1 MWVVKLGGSL
11 CASAGADLRMA
22 VHADPSTEPNTHN
35 NPPARTIPAAIA
47 PAPLRDWLAMLA
59 EAGAGRVVIVP
70 GGGRFADAVREA
82 QAQWRFDDLAAH
94 NMALLAMAQTAHL
107 LCALHPALQRCDRE
121 ADIATALRHG
131 RVAVWSPLDA
141 QRDQADADTHWGVTS
156 DSLALGLAQRLGA
169 QRLVL
174 VKSCAIDPA
183 LTLAQLGERGIVD
196 SAFAVRAAGASCA
209 IDVVH
214 HSAIGVVQAALR
226 RAGITPA

>member
-11 CASAGADLRMA
+11 CAGADA
-22 VHADPSTEPNTHN
+22 TAD
-35 NPPARTIPAAIA
+35 AA
-47 PAPLRDWLAMLA
+47 APLRDWLAMLA

-82 QAQWRFDDLAAH
+82 QVQWHFDDLAAH

-131 RVAVWSPLDA
+131 RVAVWSALDA

-169 QRLVL
+169 TRLVL

-183 LTLAQLGERGIVD
+183 LSLAQLGERGIVD
-196 SAFAVRAAGASCA
+196 SEFAARAASASGA

-214 HSAIGVVQAALR
+214 HGAIGAVQAALR
-226 RAGITPA
+226 HAAITPT

>member
-11 CASAGADLRMA
+11 CAGAGAG
-22 VHADPSTEPNTHN
+22 E
-35 NPPARTIPAAIA
+35 AAA
-47 PAPLRDWLAMLA
+47 APLRDWLAMLA

-82 QAQWRFDDLAAH
+82 QAQWRFNDLAAH

-131 RVAVWSPLDA
+131 CVAVWSPLEA

-169 QRLVL
+169 TRLVL

-196 SAFAVRAAGASCA
+196 SEFAARAASAPGA

-214 HSAIGVVQAALR
+214 HGAIGAVQAALQH
-226 RAGITPA
+226 AAITST